1 VKAVFDI
8 RQRTLVERAR
18 LVLRLDADAPEAAF
32 RRAYREMAGRHHP
45 DHAGGSTRR
54 FQLVREA
61 YGLLS
66 RGALGR
72 HPLLA
77 DDALVSDF
85 IGLPEA
91 SPTGDAGRRAYATWQ
106 RQHFFG
112 DW

>member
-1 VKAVFDI
+1 MKAVFDI
-8 RQRTLVERAR
+8 RKRTLVERAR
-18 LVLRLDADAPEAAF
+18 LVLQTDGMSDAAL
-32 RRAYREMAGRHHP
+32 RRAYRTLARRHHP
-45 DHAGGSTRR
+45 DLDGGDKRR

-61 YGLLS
+61 YGLLAK
-66 RGALGR
+66 GTLGR

-85 IGLPEA
+85 IGLPEVM
-91 SPTGDAGRRAYATWQ
+91 PTGDAGRRAYADWQ